1 MIEFVNKVSTEQQ
14 YYKGHCLISN
24 ERDSW
29 KCALDYWSKVLEG
42 NSELKAW
49 MVFLYKKTSVLI
61 KETYKDTLDPSKS
74 SCDLFIAASIAS
86 EDLRWILYKNKS
98 VKQTIFKRSG
108 SGIA

>member
-1 MIEFVNKVSTEQQ
+1 MREILGDAHWITGVK
-14 YYKGHCLISN
+14 Y
-24 ERDSW
+24 W
-29 KCALDYWSKVLEG
+29 KEIVRSKAL
-42 NSELKAW
+42 
-49 MVFLYKKTSVLI
+49 MVFLSIKKNNVLI

-98 VKQTIFKRSG
+98 MKQTIFKRSG